1 MRSHAGTM
9 GHPWLASLQAI
20 PNRLQLRKAARRGYR
35 PIACFGA
42 SGGRRCRIRSERVST
57 RRAHRRLVAEADGY
71 AHEPW
76 CRVAEHLGH
85 RTGVGTGELNPLPVG
100 RGVKPPSDT
109 LMGK

>member
-1 MRSHAGTM
+1 VL
-9 GHPWLASLQAI
+9 PQA
-20 PNRLQLRKAARRGYR
+20 
-35 PIACFGA
+35 
-42 SGGRRCRIRSERVST
+42 ERVRPLT
-57 RRAHRRLVAEADGY
+57 ATNLRGMPQTVFAEADGY